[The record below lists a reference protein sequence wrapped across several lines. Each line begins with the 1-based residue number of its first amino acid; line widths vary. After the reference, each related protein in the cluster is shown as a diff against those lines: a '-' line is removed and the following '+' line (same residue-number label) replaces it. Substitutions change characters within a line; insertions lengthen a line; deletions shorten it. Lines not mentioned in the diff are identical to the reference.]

1 MPRTRP
7 DIPRRPADTR
17 RPLWSAGRQQSP
29 RLQPPSRSV
38 PVQEV
43 TPHFCG
49 EGGEGGGEARG
60 GGGGEGE
67 GAGGEGGEGGGRGGA
82 GGAARPLHCPPK
94 HRPSFSSMH
103 QVPSATG
110 DHVPGHAPS
119 WHGSAS
125 WQLFAP
131 KHGTS
136 RQEAAFIVEDVPVVK
151 DLAAVEPGAEAF
163 GRRSHVRDDLARA
176 RARARVRVGVGV
188 RFKVGVRVGAGARV
202 GHTAP
207 ARFTVT
213 LHPPVAHR
221 GARPVRAAGYGVG
234 AIARVEVA
242 ARSAPRR
249 LAHARMPVCGRGHS

>member
-1 MPRTRP
+1 MAHELPPALLART
-7 DIPRRPADTR
+7 
-17 RPLWSAGRQQSP
+17 
-29 RLQPPSRSV
+29 V

-82 GGAARPLHCPPK
+82 GGAARPLHCPPR
-94 HRPSFSSMH
+94 HRPSCSSMH
-103 QVPSATG
+103 HVPSATG

-136 RQEAAFIVEDVPVVK
+136 RHEAALWKMHLVGVRVRVRVK
-151 DLAAVEPGAEAF
+151 
-163 GRRSHVRDDLARA
+163 VRVRV
-176 RARARVRVGVGV
+176 RVGVRVRVRIRVRVRVGVG
-188 RFKVGVRVGAGARV
+188 A
-202 GHTAP
+202 
-207 ARFTVT
+207 
-213 LHPPVAHR
+213 
-221 GARPVRAAGYGVG
+221 
-234 AIARVEVA
+234 
-242 ARSAPRR
+242 
-249 LAHARMPVCGRGHS
+249 